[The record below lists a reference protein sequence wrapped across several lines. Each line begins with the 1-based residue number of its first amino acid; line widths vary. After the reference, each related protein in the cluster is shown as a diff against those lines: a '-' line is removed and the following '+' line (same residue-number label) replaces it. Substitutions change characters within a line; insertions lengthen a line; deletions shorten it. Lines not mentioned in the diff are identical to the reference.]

1 MADKSSIKIR
11 TKTTNGITTVSV
23 MMRHPMETGRRKD
36 PETGEVIP
44 MQHIQQVTCQLNGET
59 VMSAVIGAGIS
70 TNPFFSFNLQDAKA
84 GDILELGWHD
94 NLDNSDRIKTVI
106 K

>member
-1 MADKSSIKIR
+1 MTDKSSIKIR
-11 TKTTNGITTVSV
+11 TKTIDGITSVSV
-23 MMRHPMETGRRKD
+23 MMRHPMETGRRK
-36 PETGEVIP
+36 EAESGAVIP

-70 TNPFFSFNLQDAKA
+70 TNPFFSFNLQEANA
-84 GDILELGWHD
+84 GDILELSWRD
-94 NLDNSDRIKTVI
+94 NLDNSDTIKTAL

>member
-70 TNPFFSFNLQDAKA
+70 TNPFFPLICRTPKPVTFLNWA
-84 GDILELGWHD
+84 GMII
-94 NLDNSDRIKTVI
+94 STTVTVS
-106 K
+106 KR